1 MNDIYS
7 NFFTKKTYDY
17 FKDNAIIYKE
27 LEGAIPPI
35 GGSLNSELL
44 VETHNKMKKSNKNF
58 ILIIDKTESNWFYY
72 KIQDKIH
79 ELCEQTGVPENK
91 IVYISNDMKSD
102 EVYDKWFETQS
113 KYKTKINFMPYP
125 GNLFIRSEEVKK
137 VDGVYHKIEK
147 YKDREILPTKKFICL
162 MGHKNIQ
169 RDVFWNFFENN
180 KFIKDSGH
188 ISYLGE
194 NVCLPNSSTHSDEEL
209 CKYFWSSPQDDKL
222 QSYHTDSYF
231 SIVPEG
237 EAGYA
242 FSEKIHKPLLHG
254 HPFILLSYNTD
265 VKEVGIGMLE
275 KLREWGFETFPE
287 LFDESYDEIEDLE
300 KRNNNIKQQI
310 LKLCNM
316 ETKELHKLCESV
328 EEKCIHNQKTLL
340 SLKIPN
346 EQVISKLESLKNG

>member
-1 MNDIYS
+1 
-7 NFFTKKTYDY
+7 
-17 FKDNAIIYKE
+17 
-27 LEGAIPPI
+27 
-35 GGSLNSELL
+35 
-44 VETHNKMKKSNKNF
+44 
-58 ILIIDKTESNWFYY
+58 
-72 KIQDKIH
+72 
-79 ELCEQTGVPENK
+79 
-91 IVYISNDMKSD
+91 
-102 EVYDKWFETQS
+102 
-113 KYKTKINFMPYP
+113 
-125 GNLFIRSEEVKK
+125 
-137 VDGVYHKIEK
+137 
-147 YKDREILPTKKFICL
+147 

-180 KFIKDSGH
+180 KFIKDSGY

-209 CKYFWSSPQDDKL
+209 CKYFWSSPQDDRL

-254 HPFILLSYNTD
+254 HPFMLLSYNTD
-265 VKEVGIGMLE
+265 VKEVGIGMLG

-316 ETKELHKLCESV
+316 ETKELHKLCESI